1 MRVSVIYV
9 AIDPDDPDDLEQK
22 IQGAVKTVEMSRR
35 VISASAVPIEP
46 SVRGLWQRWAVL
58 LSTTDGPEDAGGVRD
73 APPGA

>member
-9 AIDPDDPDDLEQK
+9 ATDPDDPDDLEAK
-22 IQGAVKTVEMSRR
+22 VNGAVATVGLSRR
-35 VISASAVPIEP
+35 VVGVQAVPIEP